1 MERIRR
7 YSRFFQV
14 IFSIIFISYPIITI
28 LSYLFINQIFAY
40 FHYVPLEDDLC
51 IQWPISSQGIGI
63 ALVGA
68 MISTGLIMRIFY
80 LLIRLFGLYT
90 RGIIFVGHGG
100 RP

>member
-1 MERIRR
+1 
-7 YSRFFQV
+7 
-14 IFSIIFISYPIITI
+14 
-28 LSYLFINQIFAY
+28 LFINQIFAY

-90 RGIIFVGHGG
+90 RGIIFVSWVMEEG
-100 RP
+100 RKLKDAQDMTV